1 MINPLFANLSGI
13 RMATDRILIVEDE
26 KAVARGLEYALQVEG
41 YKVLCAHTGKL
52 ALAIVRT

>member
-1 MINPLFANLSGI
+1 
-13 RMATDRILIVEDE
+13 MATDRILIVEDE
-26 KAVARGLEYALQVEG
+26 KAEARGLEYALQVEG